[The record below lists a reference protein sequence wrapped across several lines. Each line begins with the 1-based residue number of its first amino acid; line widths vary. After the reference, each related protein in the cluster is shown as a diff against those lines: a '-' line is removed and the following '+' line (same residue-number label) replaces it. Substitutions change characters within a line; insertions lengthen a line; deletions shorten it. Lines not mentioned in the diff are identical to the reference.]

1 LTRLLAAMI
10 FAPGILM
17 SQTNDNYAANWLAK
31 AELPPPFKV
40 PASLPAWQAERQ
52 QVRAQVW
59 ELLGQLPPR
68 PKAPA
73 VEIVSRED
81 RGDYLLEKFQFDNG
95 AGAAVPG
102 YCLLPKNRSAKAPAI
117 LYCHWHGGEYN
128 LGKEELFEAKHTPEP
143 PGPALARRGFVV
155 LAIDAYCFGERN
167 GRGPG
172 GPKERGSDG
181 EMTASKFNLWV
192 GRTLWGMMLRDDL
205 MALDYLASRPE
216 VDADRIGVM
225 GMSMGA
231 TRAWWLM
238 ALDERIKTGVPICCM
253 TRGEN
258 LIKRELMHAHGI
270 YYFVP
275 NLLKHFDNE
284 AIMALIAPRPVLF
297 LDGDQDSTSPVDGI
311 HDIESAV
318 RPAYRLYGKENEFQS
333 IVYEGQGHLYTPEM
347 WSKTL
352 AWLDDKLKNDR

>member
-1 LTRLLAAMI
+1 MGTRAESQEERQHYKTVRVFHLSNWHYGERKCSPVNSECHSDCWVGPLTRLLAAMI

-128 LGKEELFEAKHTPEP
+128 LGKEELFEAKHTPELSGAQP
-143 PGPALARRGFVV
+143 WPGAALSCWRLTPIASASGT
-155 LAIDAYCFGERN
+155 DA
-167 GRGPG
+167 GREGR
-172 GPKERGSDG
+172 KNAAA
-181 EMTASKFNLWV
+181 TAK
-192 GRTLWGMMLRDDL
+192 
-205 MALDYLASRPE
+205 
-216 VDADRIGVM
+216 
-225 GMSMGA
+225 
-231 TRAWWLM
+231 
-238 ALDERIKTGVPICCM
+238 
-253 TRGEN
+253 
-258 LIKRELMHAHGI
+258 
-270 YYFVP
+270 
-275 NLLKHFDNE
+275 
-284 AIMALIAPRPVLF
+284 
-297 LDGDQDSTSPVDGI
+297 
-311 HDIESAV
+311 
-318 RPAYRLYGKENEFQS
+318 
-333 IVYEGQGHLYTPEM
+333 
-347 WSKTL
+347 
-352 AWLDDKLKNDR
+352 